1 MDIYEYIVQE
11 HGSRIQKVVAIE
23 EMGELI
29 QALTK
34 DLRGNPDIVNITEEM
49 ADVSICLKELLA
61 IYQNEEQV
69 NHTKREK
76 LQRELRRIKEAYTD

>member
-34 DLRGNPDIVNITEEM
+34 DLRGKPDIVNITEEM

-61 IYQNEEQV
+61 IYKNEEQV
-69 NHTKREK
+69 NRVKREK
-76 LQRELRRIKEAYTD
+76 LQRELRRIEEGYTD